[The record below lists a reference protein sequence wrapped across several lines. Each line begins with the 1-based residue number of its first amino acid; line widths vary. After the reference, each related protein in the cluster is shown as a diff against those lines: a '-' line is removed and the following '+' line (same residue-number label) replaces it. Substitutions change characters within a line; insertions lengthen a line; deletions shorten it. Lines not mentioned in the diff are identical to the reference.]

1 MVTPRYLLFAVLAF
15 LAMLVILALF
25 VILPDTGHFA
35 NI

>member
-1 MVTPRYLLFAVLAF
+1 MVTPTYLLFAVLAF

-25 VILPDTGHFA
+25 VILPDSGHFA